1 MKPGTPQFVA
11 VRLQEAREAR
21 GLSAAA
27 LADLVE
33 VRRET
38 VYQIESARITPGPA
52 LFERLQQAL
61 RMPAAY
67 FLDPIEGAS
76 DGDELVL
83 FRSLSSATKPARQ
96 RALRRLHWLRRIAR
110 VVDEFVDVPIVNIPD
125 FGLPADPVTITD
137 DQIEGSADE
146 LRSHWALG
154 KGPISSVTWLMENHG
169 ILIARED
176 LGADE
181 LDAAFLKGGDRV
193 YVLLGAD
200 KGTDVRSRMDAAH
213 ELGHV
218 VLHRNG
224 AQPAGAKDPRQK
236 LMERQAFRFA
246 SAFLLPAESFAAD
259 VWSCSLDELLGL
271 KPKWRVSV
279 SAMIMRA
286 ERLGL
291 ISESQTQRL
300 WRHYS
305 TRRWK
310 RGEPFDDEWSPEQPV
325 FLRRSLELLL
335 GERVVSIDRILNDVK
350 IPATDI
356 EDLTGLPRGTLSE
369 GPIPIAFRESERS
382 DERAAGTIVQF
393 NTQRDSATR
402 GIS

>member
-1 MKPGTPQFVA
+1 
-11 VRLQEAREAR
+11 
-21 GLSAAA
+21 
-27 LADLVE
+27 
-33 VRRET
+33 
-38 VYQIESARITPGPA
+38 
-52 LFERLQQAL
+52 
-61 RMPAAY
+61 
-67 FLDPIEGAS
+67 
-76 DGDELVL
+76 
-83 FRSLSSATKPARQ
+83 
-96 RALRRLHWLRRIAR
+96 
-110 VVDEFVDVPIVNIPD
+110 
-125 FGLPADPVTITD
+125 
-137 DQIEGSADE
+137 
-146 LRSHWALG
+146 
-154 KGPISSVTWLMENHG
+154 
-169 ILIARED
+169 
-176 LGADE
+176 
-181 LDAAFLKGGDRV
+181 
-193 YVLLGAD
+193 
-200 KGTDVRSRMDAAH
+200 
-213 ELGHV
+213 LGHV